1 MKFGGTSVATLEK
14 IRKVAKTVKA
24 ESINH
29 KIVVV
34 LSAMAGVTNELQSL
48 INEVNFKASKE
59 ADLILTSGEQ
69 VTIGLL
75 SMLLKKEGINVIWS
89 CDPKHGNTIKS
100 TTGFKTR
107 PFNDVVKEV

>member
-1 MKFGGTSVATLEK
+1 MKFGGTSVATVEK

-24 ESINH
+24 ESVNY
-29 KIVVV
+29 KIVVI

-48 INEVNFKASKE
+48 INEVNFKAPGE

-75 SMLLKKEGINVIWS
+75 SMLLKKEGI
-89 CDPKHGNTIKS
+89 KS
-100 TTGFKTR
+100 VPLLGWQIPIVTDDQHEKGR
-107 PFNDVVKEV
+107 ILNINNENL

>member
-1 MKFGGTSVATLEK
+1 MSTIVMKFGGTSVATLEK

-59 ADLILTSGEQ
+59 ADLVLTSGEQ

-75 SMLLKKEGINVIWS
+75 SMLLKKEGIKVSFSN
-89 CDPKHGNTIKS
+89 K
-100 TTGFKTR
+100 GFM
-107 PFNDVVKEV
+107 FIN